1 MLYPKAPQ
9 NRVIINGITYVK
21 ASDPILRQE
30 ELLSELSPSLFK
42 VIILGS
48 IVPLFFLYTIAH
60 LIP

>member
-1 MLYPKAPQ
+1 MLHQSVSK
-9 NRVIINGITYVK
+9 NRININGITYIK
-21 ASDPILRQE
+21 SSASMLEPEALILE
-30 ELLSELSPSLFK
+30 HSPSLFK

>member
-1 MLYPKAPQ
+1 MLHQRVPQ
-9 NRVIINGITYVK
+9 NRIIVNGITYVK
-21 ASDPILRQE
+21 SSASMLEQE
-30 ELLSELSPSLFK
+30 ELISELSPSLFK